1 MNGEVLPLPRSTH
14 FYKHF
19 NGIIFDLFHVFL
31 NEPQMFFSLIYVI
44 NIMHER
50 KKLNKERKDDYVV
63 MVEGVKIRVYS
74 HHREG

>member
-1 MNGEVLPLPRSTH
+1 
-14 FYKHF
+14 
-19 NGIIFDLFHVFL
+19 
-31 NEPQMFFSLIYVI
+31 MFFSLIYVI